1 MTDSKPTTKTPKR
14 KAVSTPRLYRALID
28 FLIEHKIQEEDP
40 INLLIVAMKNAIVD
54 EVTGDDDG

>member
-14 KAVSTPRLYRALID
+14 KAVSTPRLYRAVID

-40 INLLIVAMKNAIVD
+40 IEFLINEIKDAIVD
-54 EVTGDDDG
+54 EVTND